1 MDAQTRLETEH
12 RTTGITVS
20 WSVADPDEAVIS
32 TPRDFRATQSAIRSV
47 ISAMP
52 GGAVKKPIFVA
63 GVSGYDGLWRIPHL
77 LNDQIV
83 EILIAAQEDARL
95 GEEGRQ
101 AREAAIASDWRER
114 FGAPDEDRAALIAK
128 RDASRIAVDVGT
140 LKIGDMIEKDGDLH
154 RINYVSGEIDLNG
167 RMLCHAWI
175 GTFGAEMARRS
186 ASMTL
191 SSKHVL
197 DTWAPEDITDVIAS
211 LVWTEGTADMWAMR
225 ARSLVSALI
234 TALCDLRDQGKI
246 TLTPQLIRESL
257 QLGEGVSPEVVLSD
271 ADKAERRDSQAKI
284 ETHLRMLNASMPQGE
299 AEARAW
305 ALTLS
310 DDELRAMDG
319 KTGLIP
325 LYLRA
330 LKGDM
335 SEETVKVMQGV
346 LDTLPGFSLERAVT
360 GDPQH
365 ERTMEHAGYLTM
377 QITKPIG
384 MLIDDAESM
393 KA

>member
-1 MDAQTRLETEH
+1 MTSTRHQTTS
-12 RTTGITVS
+12 GISVS
-20 WSVADPDEAVIS
+20 WSAADPDEAVIS
-32 TPRDFRATQSAIRSV
+32 TPRDFRETQSAIRSV
-47 ISAMP
+47 LSAVP
-52 GGAVKKPIFVA
+52 DGAVKKPKLIA
-63 GVSGYDGLWRIPHL
+63 GEIGDDGVWRIPHL

-83 EILIAAQEDARL
+83 AILRAAQEDARL
-95 GEEGRQ
+95 GGEGRR
-101 AREAAIASDWRER
+101 AREAAIAADWRER
-114 FGAPDEDRAALIAK
+114 FGAPDEDGAALIAE

-154 RINYVSGEIDLNG
+154 RINHVSGEIDLNG
-167 RMLCHAWI
+167 RMLCHAWF

-186 ASMTL
+186 ASRTL
-191 SSKHVL
+191 SSKRVL
-197 DTWAPEDITDVIAS
+197 DTWAPEDINDVIAS

-225 ARSLVSALI
+225 ARSLVAALI
-234 TALCDLRDQGKI
+234 TALCDLRDQGEI
-246 TLTPQLIRESL
+246 ALRPQLIREHL
-257 QLGEGVSPEVVLSD
+257 QLGAGVTPKAGLSE
-271 ADKAERRDSQAKI
+271 AAKAKRRDSQAKI
-284 ETHLRMLNASMPQGE
+284 ATHLRMLNASMPQGA

-310 DDELRAMDG
+310 DDEHRAMDG

-335 SEETVKVMQGV
+335 SEETVKVMQRV
-346 LDTLPGFSLERAVT
+346 LDALPGFSLERAVT
-360 GDPQH
+360 GEPQH
-365 ERTMEHAGYLTM
+365 ERTMKHAAYLTM

-384 MLIDDAESM
+384 MLIDDTESM